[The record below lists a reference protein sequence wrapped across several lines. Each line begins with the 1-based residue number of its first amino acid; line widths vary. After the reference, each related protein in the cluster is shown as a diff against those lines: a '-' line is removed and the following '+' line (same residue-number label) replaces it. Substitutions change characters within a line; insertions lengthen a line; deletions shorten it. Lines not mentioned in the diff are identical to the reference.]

1 MAVPSIFVVTEDAA
15 MLNELCAGAKTLA
28 DRVTAVVFG
37 GEADAQAAAA
47 CGADAILYAP
57 IGDENSPED
66 FAAPIAEA
74 VKKDPKAFVFVG
86 NTILGRALA
95 GKLGVLLDT
104 AVFSNVGEFGT
115 VGEALSF
122 TRTVYGGTA
131 VRRLTYT
138 APYGVVTLNSGAFEA
153 GEPLPACASFAPLCG
168 EVPAAVK
175 RVARNE
181 KHQVTV
187 NLAAAKRIVDV
198 GRGLAAEEDLA
209 LCRALAAAIGAD
221 VGCSRP
227 VAENNKWMSQYMGIT
242 GVQVKPDLIITVG
255 VSGQVQHIGGINKS
269 KVIVAINKDKGA
281 PIFKNCDFGLV
292 GDLYKILPQLTAKLS

>member
-28 DRVTAVVFG
+28 DRVSAVVFG
-37 GEADAQAAAA
+37 DEAAARA
-47 CGADAILYAP
+47 AAGCGADEILYAP
-57 IGDENSPED
+57 IGEENSPED
-66 FAAPIAEA
+66 FAAPIADA
-74 VKKDPKAFVFVG
+74 VKKNAKAFVFVG

-104 AVFSNVGEFGT
+104 AVFSNVADFGT
-115 VGEALSF
+115 TEDSLSF

-138 APYGVVTLNSGAFEA
+138 AAYGVLTLNGGAFEVSEA
-153 GEPLPACASFAPLCG
+153 LPETAAFAPLC
-168 EVPAAVK
+168 EAVPAGIK

-181 KHQVTV
+181 KHQTTV

-209 LCRALAAAIGAD
+209 LCRALAAAIGAE

-255 VSGQVQHIGGINKS
+255 VSGQVQHIGGISNS
-269 KVIVAINKDKGA
+269 KVIVAINKDKNA
-281 PIFKNCDFGLV
+281 PIFKSCDFGLV

>member
-15 MLNELCAGAKTLA
+15 LLNELCAGAKTLA

-37 GEADAQAAAA
+37 GEADSQAAAA